1 MSAEEVAV
9 AAEEEVAEVVLLAP
23 RCRARLA
30 SLTATAGDEE
40 VALVWSAP
48 ADDGG
53 TPVTGY
59 EYRFAAGT
67 TVPGDTPW
75 QSAGLDLEWTVTG
88 LTNGQQYA
96 FEVRARNRVGEGEAR
111 GALATPVG
119 APGALCVADG
129 DGGRRRGG
137 ARLECARGRW
147 RHARHRLR
155 VPLCGGKRGGRG
167 DPVAI
172 RRAGPRVDGH
182 RTDQWPAVRL
192 RGAGAEQ
199 CGARGGGHDDG
210 HAGSAA
216 GGAVQHGCARDGRRG
231 ARGRGAP
238 ERGARVSGPRLH
250 RRDGQTRSL
259 A

>member
-1 MSAEEVAV
+1 MSGGGGAV
-9 AAEEEVAEVVLLAP
+9 GPSVPGAP
-23 RCRARLA
+23 A

-48 ADDGG
+48 ADDDG

-119 APGALCVADG
+119 APGAPASLTATEGDEEVALLWSAPAD
-129 DGGRRRGG
+129 DGGTLVTGYEYRF
-137 ARLECARGRW
+137 A
-147 RHARHRLR
+147 
-155 VPLCGGKRGGRG
+155 
-167 DPVAI
+167 
-172 RRAGPRVDGH
+172 
-182 RTDQWPAVRL
+182 
-192 RGAGAEQ
+192 
-199 CGARGGGHDDG
+199 
-210 HAGSAA
+210 AGSAVGEETPWQQA
-216 GGAVQHGCARDGRRG
+216 GGDLTATVTGLENETRYAFEVRARNRVGPGETSGTTALPLRLRAELFSSAAARRKARRSWSGCAG
-231 ARGRGAP
+231 AGGSRFRPTPTSA
-238 ERGARVSGPRLH
+238 
-250 RRDGQTRSL
+250 
-259 A
+259 